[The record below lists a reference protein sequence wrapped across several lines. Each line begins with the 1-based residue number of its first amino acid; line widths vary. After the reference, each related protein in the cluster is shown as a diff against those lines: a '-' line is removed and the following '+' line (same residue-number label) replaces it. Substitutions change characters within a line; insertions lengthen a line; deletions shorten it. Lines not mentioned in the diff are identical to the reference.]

1 MPVPVSRPRAARVH
15 GVFPSGCTDPPTTEK
30 AIEWTPHP
38 GRTERFDPMAAP
50 APLSRPRAVRV
61 HGVFPSG
68 CTDPPTTEKAI
79 EWT

>member
-1 MPVPVSRPRAARVH
+1 M
-15 GVFPSGCTDPPTTEK
+15 
-30 AIEWTPHP
+30 HP
-38 GRTERFDPMAAP
+38 GRTERFDPMAAPALAP

-61 HGVFPSG
+61 HGVFPNG